1 MAVGDCQREFAM
13 AAAEDGIELSRQSF
27 GWLSQ
32 QGHLALPESAAVAR
46 HALQRI
52 YLALG
57 GDLEVLAA
65 GRSTMLRGDF
75 FHDASRTL
83 IEIDESQHFT
93 SARLTTL
100 DFYPEGLDLGFEL
113 EDYRAHCQS
122 WRAKSD
128 GYYRAKAARGFGAE
142 GRQRQRAYYDALR
155 DISAP
160 AMGYSIIRIA
170 ATNRDGR
177 AAYLA
182 HREHML
188 ELAAH
193 HSGGK
198 YPPAPEHTS

>member
-1 MAVGDCQREFAM
+1 MAVGDCQKEFAK

-27 GWLSQ
+27 GWLTQ
-32 QGHLALPESAAVAR
+32 QGHLALPESAALAR
-46 HALQRI
+46 EALERI

-65 GRSTMLRGDF
+65 GRSTALRGDF
-75 FHDASRTL
+75 FHTPSGTL

-100 DFYPEGLDLGFEL
+100 DLYPEEAQLGFEL
-113 EDYRAHCQS
+113 EDYRTLCQR
-122 WRAKSD
+122 WRAEAD
-128 GYYRAKAARGFGAE
+128 GYYRTKAARGFGPG

-155 DISAP
+155 DIAAP
-160 AMGYSIIRIA
+160 AMGYTIIRTA

-182 HREHML
+182 HREHL
-188 ELAAH
+188 LDLAAH
-193 HSGGK
+193 QDK
-198 YPPAPEHTS
+198 YCPNPRYAS